1 MTKVHPPPPREQT
14 VPRDRLLERLR
25 ARSEIK
31 LTLIAAPAG
40 CGKTTLLGTWCE
52 SQAAERPVA
61 WVTLDDG
68 DNDPVVLWSYVIEAL
83 RGVCPALDLA
93 TSAERVGPA
102 RIVDLVLPELVNELT
117 ALGEAALVLDDFH
130 RISNAMATSPRPNR
144 DPRIF
149 LCEARTTRPY

>member
-1 MTKVHPPPPREQT
+1 M

-25 ARSEIK
+25 ARPEIK

-83 RGVCPALDLA
+83 RGVCPALDLTTGQSTPVSKVDPAVMSLVTGA
-93 TSAERVGPA
+93 TPAPRSPVVG
-102 RIVDLVLPELVNELT
+102 R
-117 ALGEAALVLDDFH
+117 
-130 RISNAMATSPRPNR
+130 
-144 DPRIF
+144 
-149 LCEARTTRPY
+149 